1 MLIDKE
7 LPVGWLRAYLS
18 VCTWKPHDKCSLV
31 LGGHRQ
37 KKGWKE
43 DSHPFFVSVILLP
56 FLPANGKKSVNSFVV
71 TSFSLNFARD
81 K

>member
-18 VCTWKPHDKCSLV
+18 VCTWKPHDKCSLA
-31 LGGHRQ
+31 LGGIDRRKDG
-37 KKGWKE
+37 KKIPVL
-43 DSHPFFVSVILLP
+43 SSFLSSFCP

-71 TSFSLNFARD
+71 TSISLNFARD